1 MFPGNGCRDTS
12 ANMELTQVGSGR
24 TSAPAEVKSEEVQS
38 EDIQPE
44 DVSLVLPFEVRVF
57 LRLRYTP
64 MPAKRL
70 SAPATPYITVAQ
82 GPGPV

>member
-1 MFPGNGCRDTS
+1 M
-12 ANMELTQVGSGR
+12 TQVGSGR
-24 TSAPAEVKSEEVQS
+24 TSASAESKSEEVQS
-38 EDIQPE
+38 EDIQSKDVQPE

-57 LRLRYTP
+57 LRLTYTA

-70 SAPATPYITVAQ
+70 IAPATPYITVAQ